1 MKHYSRFITLAGGIL
16 AFFCFALPWESKD
29 SGLQLA
35 NGKGGIITLV
45 FVVSLAIIVIN
56 IYLISTK
63 SHLYPLG
70 RTIAFIIGLIGTY
83 GSIVNFSGNSDVNL
97 NYVAIAFIASL
108 SSIGATIYML
118 NRQTHRKSLPTL
130 WVVISSIA
138 GLCCFLVLMFGEP
151 LNIVLN
157 DVHIEELRYGA
168 SLTAVGFIL
177 AIVGVSCFPNT
188 ENNSETDREEESEE
202 ISVGEKE

>member
-16 AFFCFALPWESKD
+16 AFFCFALPWESSF

-35 NGKGGIITLV
+35 NGIGGSITLV

-63 SHLYPLG
+63 SHFNPLI
-70 RTIAFIIGLIGTY
+70 RTMAFIIGLIGTY
-83 GSIVNFSGNSDVNL
+83 VCLVDFSTNSDVNL
-97 NYVAIAFIASL
+97 NYVTIAFIASL

-118 NRQTHRKSLPTL
+118 NRQTHWKSLPTL
-130 WVVISSIA
+130 WVVISSIV

-177 AIVGVSCFPNT
+177 AIVGVSCFPSA
-188 ENNSETDREEESEE
+188 ENESETDKEEESEE
-202 ISVGEKE
+202 ISVGEEE